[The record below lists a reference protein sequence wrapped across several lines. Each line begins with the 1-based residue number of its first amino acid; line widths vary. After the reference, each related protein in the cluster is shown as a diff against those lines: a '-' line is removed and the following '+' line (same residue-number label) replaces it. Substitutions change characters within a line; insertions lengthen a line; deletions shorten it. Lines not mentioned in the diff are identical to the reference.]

1 MRRGTRFLSQILA
14 HCDQLRQVV
23 PTEKSPKQMVAVA
36 NEAKALEQDAARRPA
51 VERERAVLG
60 LEPRMETVSPT
71 ETMDAPLLDRPS

>member
-1 MRRGTRFLSQILA
+1 
-14 HCDQLRQVV
+14 
-23 PTEKSPKQMVAVA
+23 MVAVA

-71 ETMDAPLLDRPS
+71 ETMDAPLLDRPT